1 MIKNYYK
8 RIFRILVLIFVFT
21 VIGIHV
27 VHGQAAASS
36 FTSFLGVPDIY
47 GLVNQVLGWLANY
60 LLMIMSLLLSMAA
73 AALNTSIV
81 ITMHIREFVD
91 STPVI
96 YEVWKIIRD
105 ISGIFF
111 IFVLLIAA
119 IKIILGLD
127 TKISEVIKNIVI
139 AGVLINFSF
148 FIVSVLIDASNIVS
162 QTIYNAMIP
171 NSPAVTMSDFGP
183 AVSDG
188 KGGSNGGIK
197 ALTQKYFS
205 NTPSKGSI
213 TDIFMQSLSVQSLYN
228 KQLMNNNQYKN
239 IDNNS
244 SSGIMTMIK
253 IILIAVVGSI
263 IMFTSAV
270 SFMIAAGA
278 FIVRL
283 VILLFLLAFSPIYFA
298 GMVIPGIKEYVG
310 DFKNQ
315 LQSQLIFMP
324 VYLLLMYVAL
334 RVLNESKILG
344 TGYMQLYQGNLG
356 NSWAIDLIALGVNFA
371 LVIVILNIPLIGAMK
386 LGGSATKLFSNLA
399 SKYGASNVWK
409 NVGSFA
415 GRNTIGVSA
424 SMLNNSQGAKSFY
437 ANNPG
442 LGRIVNNRLSKISG
456 SGFGVK
462 GGSYDQTRKEHV
474 ESVRKFSESL
484 GHDPSLTSKE
494 AIDRIKADTLT
505 EYDVKV
511 AQKANAVS
519 LAERV
524 MNAETDPALKAQ
536 KTADYDKL
544 KRELDDM
551 QKNRET
557 NINKQSEEKI
567 NKIKNERK
575 NKVADYYENGVRNT
589 VLGAVG
595 VKPKFNMDIVRA
607 IKKEKKESD
616 EIMNLLKKIDGK
628 AGSSGDS
635 KK

>member
-1 MIKNYYK
+1 M
-8 RIFRILVLIFVFT
+8 VFVFT
-21 VIGIHV
+21 VIGIQSA
-27 VHGQAAASS
+27 HGESSS

-60 LLMIMSLLLSMAA
+60 LLMIMSLFVSMAA
-73 AALNTSIV
+73 AALNTSII

-96 YEVWKIIRD
+96 YEVWRIIRD

-111 IFVLLIAA
+111 IFVLLIAS

-171 NSPAVTMSDFGP
+171 NSPPVALSDFGP

-188 KGGSNGGIK
+188 KGGSSGGLK
-197 ALTQKYFS
+197 SLTQKYFS

-213 TDIFMQSLSVQSLYN
+213 ADIFMQSLSIQSLYN
-228 KQLMNNNQYKN
+228 KQLMSPDQYKAA
-239 IDNNS
+239 DKNS
-244 SSGIMTMIK
+244 SNGVMTMIK

-263 IMFTSAV
+263 IMLTSAI
-270 SFMIAAGA
+270 SFAIAAGA

-298 GMVIPGIKEYVG
+298 GMVIPGIKEYTN
-310 DFKNQ
+310 DFTKQ

-344 TGYMQLYQGNLG
+344 TGYMQLYQGNMSG
-356 NSWAIDLIALGVNFA
+356 SWAIDLIVLGINFA

-386 LGGSATKLFSNLA
+386 LGGSATKMFSGLA
-399 SKYGASNVWK
+399 DKFGATNVWK

-415 GRNTIGVSA
+415 GRNTVGWTA
-424 SMLNNSQGAKSFY
+424 STVNNSQFMKNRY
-437 ANNPG
+437 ASMPT
-442 LGRIVNNRLSKISG
+442 LGRIVSDKLSQVG
-456 SGFGVK
+456 NAGFGIK
-462 GGSYDQTRKEHV
+462 GGGYDSTRSKYK
-474 ESVRKFSESL
+474 ESVRKFADSL
-484 GHDPSLTSKE
+484 GHDPNLTSDTAKAE
-494 AIDRIKADTLT
+494 LMTRIST
-505 EYDVKV
+505 EYDKKTEDKFN
-511 AQKANAVS
+511 AADKA
-519 LAERV
+519 EQE
-524 MNAETDPALKAQ
+524 MNAETDPVKKAEKAVIYNALK
-536 KTADYDKL
+536 KEYEDMTN
-544 KRELDDM
+544 KRD
-551 QKNRET
+551 
-557 NINKQSEEKI
+557 S
-567 NKIKNERK
+567 KIKELSEAEIKNIKNARR
-575 NKVADYYENGVRNT
+575 NKVADSIENGLRNRAWK
-589 VLGAVG
+589 AVG
-595 VKPKFNMDIVRA
+595 GKKPLFNQDVA
-607 IKKEKKESD
+607 DAVKKEKKESD

>member
-1 MIKNYYK
+1 MTRNYQNRIYK
-8 RIFRILVLIFVFT
+8 ILSLIIVFIIVST
-21 VIGIHV
+21 NIA
-27 VHGQAAASS
+27 HGEAGASS
-36 FTSFLGVPDIY
+36 FTSFLGVPDVY

-60 LLMIMSLLLSMAA
+60 LLMIMALLLSWAA
-73 AALNTSIV
+73 AALNTSII

-96 YEVWKIIRD
+96 YEVWRIIRD

-111 IFVLLIAA
+111 IFVLLVAA

-148 FIVSVLIDASNIVS
+148 FFVSVLIDASNIVS

-171 NSPAVTMSDFGP
+171 NSPKVSVSDFGP

-188 KGGSNGGIK
+188 KGGSTGGIK

-213 TDIFMQSLSVQSLYN
+213 TDIFMQSLSIQSLYN
-228 KQLMNNNQYKN
+228 KQLMDSTQYKAV
-239 IDNNS
+239 DKNS
-244 SSGIMTMIK
+244 SNGVMTMIK
-253 IILIAVVGSI
+253 IILIAIVGSI
-263 IMFTSAV
+263 IMFTAGA

-298 GMVIPGIKEYVG
+298 GMIIPGIKEYVT
-310 DFKNQ
+310 DFTKQ
-315 LQSQLIFMP
+315 LQAQLIFMP

-344 TGYMQLYQGNLG
+344 TGYMQLYQGSLSG
-356 NSWAIDLIALGVNFA
+356 SWAIDLISLGINFA
-371 LVIVILNIPLIGAMK
+371 IVIVILNIPLIGAMK
-386 LGGSATKLFSNLA
+386 LCGAATKMFSGLA
-399 SKYGASNVWK
+399 DKYGGTNVRK
-409 NVGSFA
+409 NFGSFA
-415 GRNTIGVSA
+415 GRNTIGVA
-424 SMLNNSQGAKSFY
+424 AATLNNSQAAKSLY
-437 ANNPG
+437 ARSPG
-442 LGRIVNNRLSKISG
+442 LGRIVNQRLSKVSG

-474 ESVRKFSESL
+474 ESVRKFADSL

-494 AIDRIKADTLT
+494 AIDKIKADTTT

-524 MNAETDPALKAQ
+524 MDAETDPTLKAQ
-536 KTADYDKL
+536 KTADYNRL
-544 KRELDDM
+544 KKELDDM
-551 QKNRET
+551 QKNRDT

-567 NKIKNERK
+567 NNIKNERK
-575 NKVADYYENGVRNT
+575 NKVADYYEKGMRNT

-595 VKPKFNMDIVRA
+595 VTPKFNMDIVRA

-616 EIMNLLKKIDGK
+616 EIMNLLRKIDGK
-628 AGSSGDS
+628 AGGGDS

>member
-415 GRNTIGVSA
+415 GRNTIGASA
-424 SMLNNSQGAKSFY
+424 AMLNNSQIAKSFY
-437 ANNPG
+437 ANTPG

-474 ESVRKFSESL
+474 ESVRKFADSL
-484 GHDPSLTSKE
+484 GHNPAELEGQKFE
-494 AIDRIKADTLT
+494 ARKQAVGIR
-505 EYDVKV
+505 YDKNLEE
-511 AQKANAVS
+511 KFND
-519 LAERV
+519 LAILENE
-524 MNAETDPALKAQ
+524 MNAALDPELKRQKTTEFNKAQ
-536 KTADYDKL
+536 NEYNKL
-544 KRELDDM
+544 VNERES
-551 QKNRET
+551 K
-557 NINKQSEEKI
+557 IEELARKEVE
-567 NKIKNERK
+567 NERK

-616 EIMNLLKKIDGK
+616 EIMNLLRRIDGK
-628 AGSSGDS
+628 AGNSGDS